1 MTAMKIG
8 MEAVLSLQRSEQ
20 LSCYDNLFRLVRRLY
35 LFQKKASL
43 FAGFFRCLP
52 CLNYHSVA
60 IHPKRFPFR
69 LYALADQRSLMS
81 IEG

>member
-1 MTAMKIG
+1 MKIG
-8 MEAVLSLQRSEQ
+8 MKGVLGLNNSGQ
-20 LSCYDNLFRLVRRLY
+20 LSCYGNLFTLIRRLY

-43 FAGFFRCLP
+43 FAGFFWCLP
-52 CLNYHSVA
+52 CLNHHSVA
-60 IHPKRFPFR
+60 IHPKRFPFQ